1 MTDRMELIGFVLD
14 HSRDIFRV
22 KVEGTDQIVTAK
34 LSGKMRQN
42 KIDLQVGDR
51 VKLEVSPYDT
61 GMGRITF
68 RISSS
73 REYYASLEGDD
84 RGPIGSAPPRRKQR
98 VRSRNSAED

>member
-1 MTDRMELIGFVLD
+1 MTDRMEMVGVVLD

-22 KVEGTDQIVTAK
+22 RVEGTEQVVTAK

-61 GMGRITF
+61 SMGRITF
-68 RISSS
+68 RINSARDTYIAAADNEQQRDNIQRRNKS
-73 REYYASLEGDD
+73 
-84 RGPIGSAPPRRKQR
+84 RGPRPHARDD
-98 VRSRNSAED
+98 E

>member
-1 MTDRMELIGFVLD
+1 MTDRMEMIGVVLD

-22 KVEGTDQIVTAK
+22 RVDGTDQVVTAK

-61 GMGRITF
+61 SMGRITF

-73 REYYASLEGDD
+73 REQYVHTDDGDRVAGGGD
-84 RGPIGSAPPRRKQR
+84 RKRKAPRPRQR
-98 VRSRNSAED
+98 ENDDD

>member
-1 MTDRMELIGFVLD
+1 MTDRMELVGVVLD
-14 HSRDIFRV
+14 HSRDIFRI

-51 VKLEVSPYDT
+51 VRLEVSPYDT
-61 GMGRITF
+61 SMGRITF

-73 REYYASLEGDD
+73 REYYAPVDADD
-84 RGPIGSAPPRRKQR
+84 RGANNNRPPRRKQR
-98 VRSRNSAED
+98 ARGRDMDDE

>member
-1 MTDRMELIGFVLD
+1 MTDRMEMVGVVLD

-22 KVEGTDQIVTAK
+22 RVDGTDQVVTAK

-51 VKLEVSPYDT
+51 VKIEVSPYDT
-61 GMGRITF
+61 SMGRITF

-73 REYYASLEGDD
+73 REQYVITDDGEDRRGGDN
-84 RGPIGSAPPRRKQR
+84 RKRKQHR
-98 VRSRNSAED
+98 PRQRETTDE

>member
-1 MTDRMELIGFVLD
+1 MTDRMEMIGVVLD

-22 KVEGTDQIVTAK
+22 KVDGTDQVVTAK

-61 GMGRITF
+61 SMGRITF
-68 RISSS
+68 RINSARDNYVPVDSEERRDNNTRRNKSRGPRS
-73 REYYASLEGDD
+73 RERDD
-84 RGPIGSAPPRRKQR
+84 
-98 VRSRNSAED
+98 E

>member
-1 MTDRMELIGFVLD
+1 MEMVGVVLD

-22 KVEGTDQIVTAK
+22 RVEGTDQVVTAK

-61 GMGRITF
+61 SMGRITF
-68 RISSS
+68 RINSARDTYIAAADNEQQRDNNQRRKKS
-73 REYYASLEGDD
+73 
-84 RGPIGSAPPRRKQR
+84 RGPRARER
-98 VRSRNSAED
+98 DDD

>member
-1 MTDRMELIGFVLD
+1 VVLD
-14 HSRDIFRV
+14 HLWDIFRI

-51 VKLEVSPYDT
+51 VRLEVSPYDT
-61 GMGRITF
+61 SMGRITF

-73 REYYASLEGDD
+73 REYYAPVDAED
-84 RGPIGSAPPRRKQR
+84 RGTTINRPTRRKQR
-98 VRSRNSAED
+98 SRGRDTDDE

>member
-1 MTDRMELIGFVLD
+1 MEMVGVVLD

-22 KVEGTDQIVTAK
+22 RVEGTEQVVTAK

-61 GMGRITF
+61 SMGRITF
-68 RISSS
+68 RINSARDTYIAAADNEQQRDNIQRRNKS
-73 REYYASLEGDD
+73 
-84 RGPIGSAPPRRKQR
+84 RGPRPHARDD
-98 VRSRNSAED
+98 E

>member
-1 MTDRMELIGFVLD
+1 MTDRMEMVGVILD

-22 KVEGTDQIVTAK
+22 QVEGTDQVVTAK

-61 GMGRITF
+61 SMGRITF
-68 RISSS
+68 RINAARDNYISVENNEARRDNNARRNKS
-73 REYYASLEGDD
+73 
-84 RGPIGSAPPRRKQR
+84 RGP
-98 VRSRNSAED
+98 RSRDRDDD

>member
-1 MTDRMELIGFVLD
+1 MTDRMELIGVVLD

-22 KVEGTDQIVTAK
+22 RVDGTDQIVTAK

-51 VKLEVSPYDT
+51 VKMEVSPYDT
-61 GMGRITF
+61 SMGRITF

-73 REYYASLEGDD
+73 REQYVHSDDGEDRRVGDN
-84 RGPIGSAPPRRKQR
+84 RKRKPMRPRT
-98 VRSRNSAED
+98 RSDED

>member
-1 MTDRMELIGFVLD
+1 MVGVVLD

-22 KVEGTDQIVTAK
+22 RVEGTDQVVTAK

-61 GMGRITF
+61 SMGRITF
-68 RISSS
+68 RINSARDTYIAAADNEQQRDNNQRRKKS
-73 REYYASLEGDD
+73 
-84 RGPIGSAPPRRKQR
+84 RGPRARER
-98 VRSRNSAED
+98 DDD

>member
-1 MTDRMELIGFVLD
+1 MTDRMEMVGVVLD

-22 KVEGTDQIVTAK
+22 RVEGTDQVVTAK

-61 GMGRITF
+61 SMGRITF
-68 RISSS
+68 RINSARDTYIAAADNEQQRDNIQRRNKS
-73 REYYASLEGDD
+73 
-84 RGPIGSAPPRRKQR
+84 RGPRPHAR
-98 VRSRNSAED
+98 DDD

>member
-1 MTDRMELIGFVLD
+1 MTDRMEMVGVVLD

-22 KVEGTDQIVTAK
+22 RVEGTDQVVTAK

-61 GMGRITF
+61 SMGRITF
-68 RISSS
+68 RINSARDTYIAAADNEQQRDNNQRRNKS
-73 REYYASLEGDD
+73 
-84 RGPIGSAPPRRKQR
+84 RGPRPHAR
-98 VRSRNSAED
+98 DDD

>member
-1 MTDRMELIGFVLD
+1 MTDRMELIGVVMD

-22 KVEGTDQIVTAK
+22 RVDGTDQVVTAK

-61 GMGRITF
+61 SMGRITF

-73 REYYASLEGDD
+73 REQYIHTDDGDER
-84 RGPIGSAPPRRKQR
+84 RGDNRKRKVHRPRQR
-98 VRSRNSAED
+98 DNDDD

>member
-1 MTDRMELIGFVLD
+1 MTDRMELVGVVMD

-22 KVEGTDQIVTAK
+22 RVDGTDQVVTAK

-61 GMGRITF
+61 SMGRITF

-73 REYYASLEGDD
+73 REQYIHTDDND
-84 RGPIGSAPPRRKQR
+84 RGGDNRKRKAHRPRQR
-98 VRSRNSAED
+98 DNDDD

>member
-1 MTDRMELIGFVLD
+1 MEMIGVVLD

-22 KVEGTDQIVTAK
+22 RVDGTDQVVTAK

-61 GMGRITF
+61 SMGRITF
-68 RISSS
+68 RISSG
-73 REYYASLEGDD
+73 REQYIHTDDGD
-84 RGPIGSAPPRRKQR
+84 RSGGERKRKAHRPRQR
-98 VRSRNSAED
+98 DNDDD